1 MFKYVLFFF
10 CFWWVWDEVEIHE
23 NARQR
28 VVEISEIKLYS
39 FISMF
44 VFDCWWTCRKASTKV
59 LGLELPLL
67 CNAYIR
73 QFYIPQY
80 STQVFPG
87 NTDRDTVVYH
97 DLNPVIDARFVRVL
111 PMEWFDFIGM
121 RMELYSCQSKLV
133 ALFIPGWII
142 VLNFQKWSTW
152 IFSL

>member
-1 MFKYVLFFF
+1 MF
-10 CFWWVWDEVEIHE
+10 I
-23 NARQR
+23 
-28 VVEISEIKLYS
+28 
-39 FISMF
+39 
-44 VFDCWWTCRKASTKV
+44 FDCWWTCRKASTKV

-67 CNAYIR
+67 CNVYIR

-80 STQVFPG
+80 STQIFPG

-121 RMELYSCQSKLV
+121 RMELYSCQGKLLV
-133 ALFIPGWII
+133 NLFIPGWII

-152 IFSL
+152 IFSLWCPYLTQQTGYKNIQTYQVEVVILVLYQIPLTNLQGYV